1 MNKTVQQYLLIC
13 DHAFL
18 DKNNKLNVIGLF
30 DNVNLNTLPGNILK
44 IVIIGCYEMGL
55 DLEST
60 VSLEVNI
67 LRPDNSQLIHL
78 DNKSAA
84 INSSDNTLR
93 FVFEMGNLKFD
104 KEGIHS
110 IEVLVNGEK
119 IGLRTFTVKK
129 QSN

>member
-119 IGLRTFTVKK
+119 IGLRDRKSVV
-129 QSN
+129 